1 MLKLL
6 TSTLLGAAFADFIAF
21 FSEKVVF
28 FALPCAPNLCR
39 RPHGHI
45 PETGCA
51 VRSMKKCSPGSKP
64 SPSPWMNPD

>member
-6 TSTLLGAAFADFIAF
+6 TSTLPGAAFADFIAF
-21 FSEKVVF
+21 FSDRCRIFRPAVR
-28 FALPCAPNLCR
+28 PNLCR

-51 VRSMKKCSPGSKP
+51 VRSMQKMQ
-64 SPSPWMNPD
+64 PWF